1 MPFLGAANP
10 TETVVEIWTTYPTTS
25 TVTIW
30 VRVVVQYRG
39 LSIVLRD
46 NVTLTIPLRT
56 GLIEDGG
63 AEQAWFRSYFL
74 GE

>member
-10 TETVVEIWTTYPTTS
+10 ADTIVEIWTTYPTTS

-39 LSIVLRD
+39 LQIVLRD
-46 NVTLTIPLRT
+46 HVTLTIPQRT
-56 GLIEDGG
+56 ELLE
-63 AEQAWFRSYFL
+63 E
-74 GE
+74 

>member
-1 MPFLGAANP
+1 MPHFSLNEND
-10 TETVVEIWTTYPTTS
+10 TIVEIWTTYPTTS

-56 GLIEDGG
+56 GLLE
-63 AEQAWFRSYFL
+63 EQAWRRDYRL
-74 GE
+74 EE